1 MNYNITGVERNLF
14 KTLAKAGRV
23 QLTRLLE
30 RPEVIDASQVA
41 IVTLTPLPNFS
52 PDSHYQTVC

>member
-1 MNYNITGVERNLF
+1 MAGVERNLF
-14 KTLAKAGRV
+14 KTPAKAGRV